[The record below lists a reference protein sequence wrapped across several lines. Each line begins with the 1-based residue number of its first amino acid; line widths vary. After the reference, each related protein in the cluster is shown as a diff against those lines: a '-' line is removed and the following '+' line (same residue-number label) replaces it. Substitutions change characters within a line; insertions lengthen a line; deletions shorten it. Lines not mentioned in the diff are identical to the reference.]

1 MRAGRDSRRRRI
13 GCDGEVTVLVRM
25 LQRGNYGVEWSDRGR
40 DDDPSFLVRLI
51 IVVVLIT
58 VIAFAVAIVKRTRA
72 HREIEEREASFERGA
87 KSMDA
92 VQPTVEQEEKKVDV
106 PPPPPP
112 SPSVTRLDRRPPK
125 VRNLLMRLEAA
136 EKTRD
141 IEMAI
146 TTIEQLRTLPGA
158 PAADLDDK
166 LARRLGELNALRLF
180 ELKSPQWVR
189 EVTVK
194 SGDTASRIAA
204 EYGSTF
210 ASLKRLNDGP
220 MDKVKIGQTLFV
232 LNHPRFN
239 LVVHRRSKTA
249 DLQLNG
255 KFFKRYDLRTTEGL
269 KDGAFEW
276 REVSLSADERKEL
289 DVLLPRTTSV
299 LISEM

>member
-1 MRAGRDSRRRRI
+1 
-13 GCDGEVTVLVRM
+13 M
-25 LQRGNYGVEWSDRGR
+25 LQRGNYGVEWSGRGR
-40 DDDPSFLVRLI
+40 DEDPSFLVRLI
-51 IVVVLIT
+51 IFVVLIS

-72 HREIEEREASFERGA
+72 NRESAFREASFERGA
-87 KSMDA
+87 KSIDA
-92 VQPTVEQEEKKVDV
+92 SEPPQEEEPKVELPTP

-112 SPSVTRLDRRPPK
+112 SVSRLDRRPPK
-125 VRNLLMRLEAA
+125 VRNLLLRLEQA

-194 SGDTASRIAA
+194 SGDTASRIAS

-210 ASLKRLNDGP
+210 ASLKKLNDGS
-220 MDKVKIGQTLFV
+220 MDKVKIGQTLYV

-255 KFFKRYDLRTTEGL
+255 KFFKRYDLSSTDRL

-276 REVSLSADERKEL
+276 REVSLSANERKEL
-289 DVLLPRTTSV
+289 DLLLPKTTSV